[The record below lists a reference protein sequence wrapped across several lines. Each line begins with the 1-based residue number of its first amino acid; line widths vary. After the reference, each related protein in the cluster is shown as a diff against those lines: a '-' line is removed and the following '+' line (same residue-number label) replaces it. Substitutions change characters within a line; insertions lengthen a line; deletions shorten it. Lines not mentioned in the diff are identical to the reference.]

1 LLRKTP
7 GNIVVTHS
15 STPPLPFQGRGR
27 GWVDISKTLLLLL
40 LVVLFTACKKNLTD
54 LNVNPNDPLTTDP
67 NYLFRY
73 ALQQGMGNYNS
84 DVTVHQWT
92 IDNWM
97 MFMAARGGPEPGK
110 EYIMPS
116 GKDDLWNEQYA
127 NALSNTQAIINLTDD
142 DPGSVN
148 MVAAAMIWKVY
159 LFQRITDLWGDV
171 PYSEALKGIS
181 ELNLSPTYD
190 PQKDIYDNML
200 ETLKSAAG
208 KFDAAKPFF
217 DPEADLVYQGDMNK
231 WIALAN
237 SLRLRIA
244 TRLNK
249 TDFAKYKEVVQE
261 LVGKPMITSNEGS
274 AVFPYNSM
282 SRSPL
287 WETMF
292 RGESVVQNNPS
303 KFLADL
309 LVNTGDPRVK
319 LLLQKAPLSI
329 LPIFPPYN
337 GVPNLVAD
345 NDPVWNNYNKDGDW
359 GDISRIGLWFLR
371 DETPGIIMNYSEV
384 CFLKAEAALNG
395 LWQGDA
401 SELMKEGIRADIAFY
416 QLHGGNE
423 YALPEQEINDY
434 LASLPAADPE
444 QVITQKWISFA
455 FRNGYEA
462 WSDYRRTGYPVLL
475 DYYGNPINATLVP
488 VRMIYPY
495 REYTLNREK
504 YNEAVAR
511 QGPDSEFTKI
521 WWDRE
526 E

>member
-1 LLRKTP
+1 
-7 GNIVVTHS
+7 
-15 STPPLPFQGRGR
+15 
-27 GWVDISKTLLLLL
+27 
-40 LVVLFTACKKNLTD
+40 VVLSTACKKNLTE
-54 LNVNPNDPLTTDP
+54 LNINPNDPLTTDP

-97 MFMAARGGPEPGK
+97 MFMAARGGPEPGE

-116 GKDDLWNEQYA
+116 GKDDLWNEQYSR
-127 NALSNTQAIINLTDD
+127 ALNNTQAIINLTGD

-181 ELNLSPTYD
+181 ELNLSPAYD
-190 PQKDIYDNML
+190 PQKDIYEDML
-200 ETLKSAAG
+200 GTLKSAAG
-208 KFDAAKPFF
+208 KFDTAKPFF
-217 DPEADLVYQGDMNK
+217 NPEADLVYQGDINK
-231 WIALAN
+231 WIAFAN
-237 SLRLRIA
+237 SLRLRVA
-244 TRLNK
+244 TRLNRV
-249 TDFAKYKEVVQE
+249 DFAKYREGLQE
-261 LVGKPMITSNEGS
+261 LSNKPMISSNEGS
-274 AVFPYNSM
+274 AIFPYNSM

-303 KFLADL
+303 KFLAGL

-337 GVPNLVAD
+337 GVPNLVPD

-371 DETPGIIMNYSEV
+371 DETPGIIMSYAEV
-384 CFLKAEAALNG
+384 CFLQAEAALNG
-395 LWQGDA
+395 LWPGDA
-401 SELMKEGIRADIAFY
+401 NELLKAGIRADIGFY
-416 QLHGGNE
+416 RLYGGNE
-423 YALPEQEINDY
+423 YAIPEQEVNNY
-434 LASLPAADPE
+434 LASLQLADLE

-475 DYYGNPINATLVP
+475 DYYGNPVNTTLVP
-488 VRMIYPY
+488 VRMTYPY

-511 QGPDSEFTKI
+511 QGADDAFTHV

-526 E
+526 ELRMTNYELRMEKRKH